1 MEEFFF
7 ETRAQFRDWL
17 EHHHKLSAGIWLV
30 YYKKHTGVPGI
41 RYDEAVEEAL
51 CFGWI
56 DSKVQ
61 TIDELRYRQVFTP
74 RNPRSV
80 WSEKNKKR
88 VEKLIEGGLMQK
100 AGWQTIKVAKKN
112 GQWENSYGAGKSPEM
127 PEELRKA
134 LMRDPLAY
142 ENFNRFAPSY
152 RKIYIRWVN
161 AAKRKETIC
170 KRIARVVEFARKNKK
185 PGML

>member
-1 MEEFFF
+1 MEEIFF
-7 ETRAQFRDWL
+7 ETRARFREWL
-17 EHHHKLSAGIWLV
+17 RHYHQISKGIWLV

-41 RYDEAVEEAL
+41 SYEEAVEEAL

-88 VEKLIEGGLMQK
+88 VEKLMDSGLMQK
-100 AGWQTIKVAKKN
+100 AGLQTVEVAKKN
-112 GQWENSYGAGKSPEM
+112 GQWEKSYGSGKKTRM
-127 PEELRKA
+127 PGDLKKA
-134 LMRDPLAY
+134 LMKDPLAY
-142 ENFNRFAPSY
+142 ENFNKFAPSY
-152 RKIYIRWVN
+152 RKIYIRWIN
-161 AAKRKETIC
+161 AAKRKETIH
-170 KRIARVVEFARKNKK
+170 KRIARVVEFARKNQK